1 MRERASGKSGAV
13 DAEDRARAPAR
24 VVFKWPADVQAPSS
38 PFTRQA
44 VGVGSSGFRRAPDRS
59 PGHGRR
65 QRGRSVGK
73 RTGPTASPFGSSGR
87 FFRSAAVDRFP
98 RTTEQPASRCRGFE
112 GHSSRGLPPPC
123 GFPQG
128 RYCGK
133 PQDVRRFSSYSRQG
147 DRPSVFSAGPAGI
160 NDGTPGVVRLPSGR
174 LVRGRGLRNGLP
186 EGQVPTLAVY
196 LTDHRPATQPW
207 ESRWIRWRGF
217 RLPSDPDDALRTLR
231 LVHERGLGERVEVA
245 CGGGAGRTGTALAAM
260 CVMEG
265 MEPGQA
271 VKWVRQRYRSRA
283 VEVPWQ
289 RRFIRRVHASGV
301 SGPREP

>member
-1 MRERASGKSGAV
+1 M
-13 DAEDRARAPAR
+13 
-24 VVFKWPADVQAPSS
+24 
-38 PFTRQA
+38 
-44 VGVGSSGFRRAPDRS
+44 
-59 PGHGRR
+59 
-65 QRGRSVGK
+65 
-73 RTGPTASPFGSSGR
+73 
-87 FFRSAAVDRFP
+87 
-98 RTTEQPASRCRGFE
+98 
-112 GHSSRGLPPPC
+112 
-123 GFPQG
+123 
-128 RYCGK
+128 
-133 PQDVRRFSSYSRQG
+133 
-147 DRPSVFSAGPAGI
+147 